1 MPQELSLLTLWSES
15 TVVSA
20 ATWLLLIVATLYL
33 ARRPCQDLLLQTS
46 AGLQRLLRLGARLLA
61 RQAAWLLERNR
72 EVLVAVAEDQTER
85 AMERDLRRISRI
97 IDRDLSTYPA
107 LHRTL
112 SEQIAR
118 IDEDYRQSADIP
130 PAPPAWLGA
139 VEAVAA
145 IEAKGDPAVTKIL
158 EDIHG
163 TLQVACHN
171 AQLEYRAAS
180 RRRHLGLKRMLP
192 YWRQLAGVLGN
203 VQQTV
208 ERLHERADAV
218 DQQTRRY
225 EEIRGRRERT
235 IRALQSSALARFITS
250 SLLLALAGLG
260 VAVNLRLVY
269 LPLGELLPLPAGL
282 GFDQPEAAAVGL
294 VAAQLLAGIA
304 VGELL
309 GITRLFP
316 FLAASDEPVRKWGLR
331 FALSLLLCFAA
342 LSAGMTWLVQLPS
355 TLDGLGTAAQGW
367 LPALAQT
374 LLALILPLTLASV
387 GLPLEAFVQSG
398 RIVCGLTLVGL
409 LRLLAVLL
417 RLGAVIVDRLGRM
430 LIQLYDVAI
439 FLPLWIETGWRGRQ
453 VEERG
458 RTQAP
463 EQPRA
468 GHAELD

>member
-1 MPQELSLLTLWSES
+1 MRQELGLLTLWSAS
-15 TVVSA
+15 TIASA
-20 ATWLLLIVATLYL
+20 ATWLLLIVVTLYL
-33 ARRPCQDLLLQTS
+33 ARRPCQDLLTQTS
-46 AGLQRLLRLGARLLA
+46 RGLQRLFRLSARLLA
-61 RQAAWLLERNR
+61 RQAEWLLERNR
-72 EVLVAVAEDQTER
+72 EVLTAVAEEQTER
-85 AMERDLRRISRI
+85 AIERELRRISRTL
-97 IDRDLSTYPA
+97 DRDLSAYPA
-107 LHRTL
+107 LHRAL

-118 IDEDYRQSADIP
+118 IDEDYRQSADVP

-145 IEAKGDPAVTKIL
+145 VEAKGDPAVAKIL

-192 YWRQLAGVLGN
+192 YWRQLGSTLGGVQKTIVG
-203 VQQTV
+203 
-208 ERLHERADAV
+208 LHERADAL
-218 DQQTRRY
+218 DQQMQRY

-235 IRALQSSALARFITS
+235 IRVLQSSALARFITS
-250 SLLLALAGLG
+250 SLLLALAGLA
-260 VAVNLRLVY
+260 VVVNLRLVY
-269 LPLGELLPLPAGL
+269 LPLAELLPAPGGL
-282 GFDQPEAAAVGL
+282 GFSQPEAVAAGL
-294 VAAQLLAGIA
+294 AAAQLLAGVA

-316 FLAASDEPVRKWGLR
+316 FLATSDEPVRKWGLR
-331 FALSLLLCFAA
+331 FGLGLLLCFAA
-342 LSAGMTWLVQLPS
+342 LSAGMTWLVQQSPAPEAFGAV
-355 TLDGLGTAAQGW
+355 TQAW

-374 LLALILPLTLASV
+374 LLALILPLTLAPI

-398 RIVCGLTLVGL
+398 RIVCGLALVGL

-417 RLGAVIVDRLGRM
+417 RMGAIIVDRLGRA
-430 LIQLYDVAI
+430 LNQLYDVTI
-439 FLPLWIETGWRGRQ
+439 FLPLWIEQSWRSHQLRQRQ
-453 VEERG
+453 VRMG
-458 RTQAP
+458 